1 MLSGETANGDYPL
14 EALQTMARIAE
25 RTEQDIDYTS
35 RMRKAEATLYQ
46 PDTTSAIC
54 HATCNIAADL
64 NVQAIITVTMSGFT
78 SAMIARYKPS
88 CPIIGCTTS
97 RLVWRQMNLQW
108 GVSPLLISEENTAE
122 DLFRE
127 AVNAALEAGYVKKGD
142 RVVLTAGIPLG
153 ISGKTN
159 MLRVVEV

>member
-1 MLSGETANGDYPL
+1 MDT
-14 EALQTMARIAE
+14 
-25 RTEQDIDYTS
+25 IDY
-35 RMRKAEATLYQ
+35 EASLFL
-46 PDTTSAIC
+46 S
-54 HATCNIAADL
+54 
-64 NVQAIITVTMSGFT
+64 
-78 SAMIARYKPS
+78 S
-88 CPIIGCTTS
+88 CDKLIMGKIGSIDNWFLASLIGCTTS